1 MVKIKLAE
9 NLTVKY
15 LPPPIIQDTP
25 WFTYLNKYSFSQG
38 IISFEESLI
47 HKRTL
52 VIPEEYEE
60 YKKICEDLA
69 RQADKQVVLNF
80 R

>member
-1 MVKIKLAE
+1 MHGVLRFKASSLRGS
-9 NLTVKY
+9 L
-15 LPPPIIQDTP
+15 Q
-25 WFTYLNKYSFSQG
+25 
-38 IISFEESLI
+38 LI

-60 YKKICEDLA
+60 YKNICEELA

-80 R
+80 K